1 METSPVWGDAVS
13 VNSFNSG
20 AIVLPLFVAFA
31 RPRCLWSL
39 VPSGGEFDD
48 ESTAAACFN
57 GVRWCAMHALCAGS
71 ASERCMLSESA
82 ASACLSQPYDPIVWL
97 REGLFA
103 STMWPTRSICMV
115 LTAAVLTIV
124 IVGTV
129 ACSVA
134 KKLTILGYRQF
145 FFAFWA
151 MHLALQRVL

>member
-1 METSPVWGDAVS
+1 MLDPACSQDSAKM
-13 VNSFNSG
+13 
-20 AIVLPLFVAFA
+20 
-31 RPRCLWSL
+31 
-39 VPSGGEFDD
+39 PSGGEFDD

-57 GVRWCAMHALCAGS
+57 GVRWCAMHVLCAGS

-103 STMWPTRSICMV
+103 STMWPTRSICMI

-134 KKLTILGYRQF
+134 KKLTILGYRHF
-145 FFAFWA
+145 FSLFGPSSRATG
-151 MHLALQRVL
+151 RKGSSRN

>member
-1 METSPVWGDAVS
+1 MLDPACSQDSAKM
-13 VNSFNSG
+13 
-20 AIVLPLFVAFA
+20 
-31 RPRCLWSL
+31 
-39 VPSGGEFDD
+39 PSGGEFDD

-57 GVRWCAMHALCAGS
+57 GVRWCAMHVLCAGS

-103 STMWPTRSICMV
+103 STMWPTRSICMI

-134 KKLTILGYRQF
+134 KKLTILGYRHF
-145 FFAFWA
+145 FSLFGPSSRATGPCGCA
-151 MHLALQRVL
+151 GPRTPCPVSRCGSHPHVKLA